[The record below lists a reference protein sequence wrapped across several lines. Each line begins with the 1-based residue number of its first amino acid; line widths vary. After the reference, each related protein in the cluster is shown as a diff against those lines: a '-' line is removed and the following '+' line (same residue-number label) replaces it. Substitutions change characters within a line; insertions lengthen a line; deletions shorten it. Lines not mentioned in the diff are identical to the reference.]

1 MMVGNGNLLGIGIAA
16 LGGAA
21 VGIDRQRAYRENE
34 AGAIGGIRTFTILG
48 TVAGV
53 CGFLIANS
61 LLFPA
66 VILLT
71 GLTMLVLVVR
81 LAAGPVSRDGTTE
94 VAAMAV
100 LASGVVAGLGHLG
113 IASALYAW
121 MVLLLIEKS
130 SLHAV
135 VSRIGVVE
143 MEAAAQFAAMALIVF
158 PMLPSK
164 NFGPSGILN
173 LRSIWILVLIFS
185 ALSFAGH
192 LARKALG
199 NQSGWV
205 LTGLIGGLISSTQV
219 TFAFSQESRRYPQS
233 FLSLFGGVM
242 AATSVSMLRVCV
254 LCIFLRPSLAAA
266 TIAAV
271 APAVVI
277 GGLASLYSLRRP
289 SSEPSVFEEESPLRV
304 PAAIYLTLIFIASQC
319 LITVARTWFGTAGI
333 FGSAGLLGSIDIDA
347 LVASL
352 VPMVR
357 QGLQTRQLTQIL
369 LVGIISNTAVKL
381 VISLLWGESG
391 FRKYVVPGFLGI
403 LAALL
408 GGFALMRQ

>member
-1 MMVGNGNLLGIGIAA
+1 
-16 LGGAA
+16 
-21 VGIDRQRAYRENE
+21 
-34 AGAIGGIRTFTILG
+34 
-48 TVAGV
+48 
-53 CGFLIANS
+53 
-61 LLFPA
+61 
-66 VILLT
+66 
-71 GLTMLVLVVR
+71 
-81 LAAGPVSRDGTTE
+81 
-94 VAAMAV
+94 
-100 LASGVVAGLGHLG
+100 
-113 IASALYAW
+113 
-121 MVLLLIEKS
+121 
-130 SLHAV
+130 
-135 VSRIGVVE
+135 
-143 MEAAAQFAAMALIVF
+143 MALIVF

-164 NFGPSGILN
+164 NFGPNGILN
-173 LRSIWILVLIFS
+173 LRSIWVLVLIFS
-185 ALSFAGH
+185 ALSFAGY

-219 TFAFSQESRRYPQS
+219 TFAFSHESRRYPQS

-242 AATSVSMLRVCV
+242 AATSVSMVRVCV
-254 LCIFLRPSLAAA
+254 LCVFLRPSLAAV
-266 TIAAV
+266 TMAAV

-277 GGLASLYSLRRP
+277 GGVASLYSLRRP

-304 PAAIYLTLIFIASQC
+304 LAAIYLAVIFIASQC
-319 LITVARTWFGTAGI
+319 LITVARMWFGMAGI

-369 LVGIISNTAVKL
+369 LLGIISNTAVKL
-381 VISLLWGESG
+381 VITLLWGQSG
-391 FRKYVVPGFLGI
+391 FRKYAAPGFAVV

>member
-1 MMVGNGNLLGIGIAA
+1 MII
-16 LGGAA
+16 
-21 VGIDRQRAYRENE
+21 
-34 AGAIGGIRTFTILG
+34 
-48 TVAGV
+48 
-53 CGFLIANS
+53 
-61 LLFPA
+61 
-66 VILLT
+66 LT
-71 GLTMLVLVVR
+71 GLTLLILIVR
-81 LAAGPVSRDGTTE
+81 LAAGPASRDGTTE

-121 MVLLLIEKS
+121 TVLLLIEKT

-158 PMLPSK
+158 PILPSK
-164 NFGPSGILN
+164 NFGPGGILN

-185 ALSFAGH
+185 ALSFAGY

-199 NQSGWV
+199 NKSGWV

-254 LCIFLRPSLAAA
+254 LCVFLRPSLAAA

-277 GGLASLYSLRRP
+277 GGVASIYSLRRP
-289 SSEPSVFEEESPLRV
+289 SSEPSFFEDKNPLRV
-304 PAAIYLTLIFIASQC
+304 LAAIYLAAIFIAAQC
-319 LITVARTWFGTAGI
+319 LIAVARSWFGTAGI

-352 VPMVR
+352 VPMAR
-357 QGLQTRQLTQIL
+357 QGMQTRQLAQIL
-369 LVGIISNTAVKL
+369 LLGIASNTVVKL
-381 VISLLWGESG
+381 VIALLWGQSG
-391 FRKYVVPGFLGI
+391 FRKYVVPGFVAI